1 MAARLFPFLAAGI
14 PCRLEP
20 CRCGTPAPALP
31 AGRKAGLPGRLFR
44 AMKRPVW
51 GRRTAC
57 SAPSDRPF
65 RNALAARQ
73 LAWAGVAAADGAETP
88 TPAMPPPARKGC
100 GRFAC
105 IHVCASLSQWVGGA
119 GPPLAGAQG
128 PAPPRASIVS
138 RAAAASMPPA
148 ANKFGVFFAVYDN
161 FIIFAY
167 PKRQGT
173 LPLRPSKAN
182 KTIRLCRQTVTCRC
196 LCTTRQRSTATA
208 KP

>member
-1 MAARLFPFLAAGI
+1 MLAGSGQSYCAAVPSCLQGMAARLFAFMPAGI
-14 PCRLEP
+14 PRRLEP
-20 CRCGTPAPALP
+20 CQCGTPTPVLP

-44 AMKRPVW
+44 VMKRPVW
-51 GRRTAC
+51 GCRTAC
-57 SAPSDRPF
+57 PATPNGPSC
-65 RNALAARQ
+65 NALAARQ
-73 LAWAGVAAADGAETP
+73 LAVAGAAA
-88 TPAMPPPARKGC
+88 
-100 GRFAC
+100 
-105 IHVCASLSQWVGGA
+105 
-119 GPPLAGAQG
+119 
-128 PAPPRASIVS
+128 S

-196 LCTTRQRSTATA
+196 LCTTRPRSTATA